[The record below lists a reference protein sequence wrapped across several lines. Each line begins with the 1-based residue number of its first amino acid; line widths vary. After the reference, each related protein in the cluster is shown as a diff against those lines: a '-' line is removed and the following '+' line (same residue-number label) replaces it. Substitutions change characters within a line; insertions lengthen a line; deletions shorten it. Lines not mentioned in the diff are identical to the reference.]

1 MIWFRTHWRSILAHL
16 PLPMLGL
23 AASYGVYSFA
33 LLFVPQFFALAQ
45 AAAFELTYIGLAVVD
60 APELARRS
68 RAARI
73 SVAAVAVSV
82 VYNSAA
88 GYFHRNPL
96 ALSGLSFWEE
106 LGLAVVHGAPLA
118 ITAYFVADFL
128 LHPTTRTVMADESST
143 PVDES
148 AATVTPEPVLLPPL
162 TKTERVRLLASEL
175 NISESTVWRLMN
187 KSTLAPESEERKVA

>member
-1 MIWFRTHWRSILAHL
+1 MIWIRSNWRGVLAHL

-82 VYNSAA
+82 VYNSAS

-106 LGLAVVHGAPLA
+106 LGLAIVHGAPLA

-128 LHPTTRTVMADESST
+128 LHPTTRTTPAADST
-143 PVDES
+143 GAVSPD
-148 AATVTPEPVLLPPL
+148 PPL
-162 TKTERVRLLASEL
+162 SKTELVRALALSSGK
-175 NISESTVWRLMN
+175 SESTIWRQVRAGAI
-187 KSTLAPESEERKVA
+187 TLEGE